1 MPTRVGPFLPR
12 DRAATIVTCEERCG
26 VLLVEDDP
34 KAVEADLAAGRVS
47 CPDCGGRLARWGFA
61 PERKLRTLGGVRHL
75 RPRRAMCSSC
85 RVTHV
90 LEPASTLPR
99 LRDTAEV
106 VGWAWQAKVA
116 GAGHR
121 TIARR
126 LDRPVSTVRR
136 WLRRLRARA
145 EELRVAATGRLHDLD
160 PTAGPIEP
168 AGSPRADAPR
178 GRGPGACGLRP
189 PARAPP
195 GVGRRHRPYR
205 RPDRLPGASSW
216 GQGRPSG
223 RPVGTEHQ
231 RGP

>member
-1 MPTRVGPFLPR
+1 M
-12 DRAATIVTCEERCG
+12 
-26 VLLVEDDP
+26 LLVKDDP
-34 KAVEADLAAGRVS
+34 KAVEADLVAGRIG

-61 PERKLRTLGGVRHL
+61 SERELRTLAGVRRL

-85 RVTHV
+85 GGTHV

-106 VGWAWQAKVA
+106 VGSAWQAKVA

-136 WLRRLRARA
+136 WLRRLRDRA

-160 PTAGPIEP
+160 PVAGPIEP
-168 AGSPRADAPR
+168 TGSALADSLEAVGRAAAAAARRLGPRPAWDVAVAFT
-178 GRGPGACGLRP
+178 GGLIAA
-189 PARAPP
+189 PARRA
-195 GVGRRHRPYR
+195 GVKGGREAVP
-205 RPDRLPGASSW
+205 
-216 GQGRPSG
+216 
-223 RPVGTEHQ
+223 
-231 RGP
+231 